1 MSPDVGPI
9 IPAFCFRI
17 RAEGQS
23 SVTASRGTGVS
34 WGKIRK
40 GCNEG
45 HGDLCGVEVFDNLSS

>member
-1 MSPDVGPI
+1 MGPI

-23 SVTASRGTGVS
+23 SVTASCGTGVS

-45 HGDLCGVEVFDNLSS
+45 HGDLCGVDVFVNLSS